1 VPNYEYEC
9 TQCAQRF
16 EVWQSVGEEAPP
28 CPECKSEVKKVF
40 HVPRVIFKGSGFYV
54 TDLRAEK
61 EKSPSSGSTKASS
74 ADTADKP
81 SSDKPGEARTTETK
95 PGEAKSAESGSGS
108 ATNGAASSKSDAT
121 GTGSGSAPTTTK

>member
-9 TQCAQRF
+9 KQCAHRF
-16 EVWQSVGEEAPP
+16 ELWQSVGEDAPP

-61 EKSPSSGSTKASS
+61 GGKSSSAAASEGSKPADAPASESKGSDTKSENSSGSTA
-74 ADTADKP
+74 A
-81 SSDKPGEARTTETK
+81 TK
-95 PGEAKSAESGSGS
+95 
-108 ATNGAASSKSDAT
+108 
-121 GTGSGSAPTTTK
+121 